1 MASTKKDTAHIYFFY
16 NPCQPSPVGEIKV
29 NTIGF
34 GHFGGVLSGF
44 DGDFLLFPSLPIPA
58 WTPPSPLQIPAV
70 VLFSTR
76 ALGVLFLWHVP
87 TAQESRVNRCPV
99 WHCELLPCPVCHC
112 ELLPEE
118 VVPTN
123 VRTFKCFIML
133 CETTRST
140 VILQCIEAFVVH
152 VNSQIQL
159 ELIVRKCYR
168 IKWWSR

>member
-16 NPCQPSPVGEIKV
+16 NPCQPPPVGEIKV

-34 GHFGGVLSGF
+34 GRFGGVLSGF

-99 WHCELLPCPVCHC
+99 CHC
-112 ELLPEE
+112 VFARGSCADKCKNIYNVVWNNEVDCNLTMHCSLCSACWQSNSTRTDSAQMVIELNDDR
-118 VVPTN
+118 VKSN
-123 VRTFKCFIML
+123 
-133 CETTRST
+133 
-140 VILQCIEAFVVH
+140 
-152 VNSQIQL
+152 
-159 ELIVRKCYR
+159 
-168 IKWWSR
+168 